1 MREALLKSIG
11 EYDMSEMTI
20 CTLIITRSSSG
31 YDQGGLKARPFLIP
45 NFNC

>member
-20 CTLIITRSSSG
+20 CTKSLLAQVSYMT
-31 YDQGGLKARPFLIP
+31 KAD
-45 NFNC
+45 